1 MRIFLLLVGLT
12 VCLSI
17 IPLQAQKIKP
27 SDYGI
32 SSKKALNFFL
42 EGEQFTQWRDREN
55 AIKAYEEAL
64 ALEPDFSHAHFRIG
78 VNAYVLKEY
87 EEALPHLEKVAELTP
102 GLFKPLPFY
111 LAESYFY
118 TENYEKSLEPYST
131 FLDKGE
137 GRRKDLSRAS
147 VNYLKARFASRGVQ
161 NPVDFEPINLG
172 EDINGPGDEY
182 LPFLTA
188 DDQFLLFTSKR
199 PDGIGKYD
207 PRLGDYPEDFF
218 FSEKIDGKWTASK
231 NLGPPINTP
240 YNEGASSISQD
251 GRKIFYT
258 ACNREDGF
266 GSCDIYVSYREGN
279 TWSEP
284 ENIGPAVN
292 TTAWESQPC
301 LSHDEKT
308 LYFTSLRGGGVGGRD
323 LWYSTYENG
332 KWTPAVNMGTPIN
345 TPGQE
350 TSPFIH
356 ADGKTLYF
364 SSDFHPGFG
373 SKDLFFSRL
382 EEGKWT
388 KPKNL
393 GYPLNTVADESNI
406 FVSSNGKL
414 ALINST
420 REGGFGK
427 SDLYEFEMDQKIRPQ
442 LATFV
447 RGTISDSLT
456 TTPVYAHISMIDL
469 ATGDTI
475 RDIYSDK
482 INGKF
487 LMSLP
492 LEKNYAAVVQAPGYL
507 FSSKNF
513 SLKGVEEETYY
524 DLAIALMP
532 IQKGAQVVLSN
543 IFFESGSY
551 ELKKASNAELQFLV
565 NYLKQNPGLT
575 IEIQGHTDDVGSPSS
590 NQSLSQKRAEV
601 VKDYLLQSG
610 TSTDR
615 ITAKGYGESQPV
627 ADNAT
632 EEGKAANRRTEF
644 KIIEV
649 K

>member
-1 MRIFLLLVGLT
+1 MRIFLLLVGIAVLNG
-12 VCLSI
+12 I
-17 IPLQAQKIKP
+17 HPLHAQKIKP

-55 AIKAYEEAL
+55 AIKAYEAAL
-64 ALEPDFSHAHFRIG
+64 ELEPDFSHAHFRIG

-87 EEALPHLEKVAELTP
+87 EDAIPHLERVFELTP
-102 GLFKPLPFY
+102 DLFKPLPFY

-118 TENYEKSLEPYST
+118 TEEYDKALEPYQS
-131 FLDKGE
+131 FLNRGE
-137 GRRKDLSRAS
+137 GRRRDLTRAS
-147 VNYLKARFASRGVQ
+147 INFIKARFASRGVK
-161 NPVDFEPINLG
+161 NPVDFKPVNMG
-172 EDINGPGDEY
+172 ENVNGPGDEY

-188 DDQFLLFTSKR
+188 DDQFLLFTSRR
-199 PDGIGKYD
+199 PDGIGNYD

-218 FSEKIDGKWTASK
+218 YSEKVEGAWMPSK
-231 NLGPPINTP
+231 NLGPPINTE

-258 ACNREDGF
+258 GCNREDGL
-266 GSCDIYVSYREGN
+266 GSCDIYLSYREGN
-279 TWSEP
+279 KWSEP
-284 ENIGPAVN
+284 ENLGPAIN
-292 TTAWESQPC
+292 TPAWESQPC
-301 LSHDEKT
+301 LSHDGKT
-308 LYFTSLRGGGVGGRD
+308 LYFTSQRGGGEGGRD
-323 LWYSTYENG
+323 LWYSKLENG

-345 TPGQE
+345 TAGQE

-356 ADGKTLYF
+356 ADGTTLYF

-373 SKDLFFSRL
+373 SKDLFISRM
-382 EEGKWT
+382 ENGAWS

-414 ALINST
+414 ALMNST

-427 SDLYEFEMDQKIRPQ
+427 SDLYEFEMDEKIRPK

-447 RGTISDSLT
+447 RGTITDSLT

-492 LEKNYAAVVQAPGYL
+492 LDKNYAAQVQAPGYL

-513 SLKGVEEETYY
+513 SLKDIKEETYY

-532 IQKGAQVVLSN
+532 IKEGAQVVLNN
-543 IFFESGSY
+543 IFFESGSF
-551 ELKKASNAELQFLV
+551 ELKETSNTELMFLV
-565 NYLKQNPGLT
+565 NYLKANPKLK
-575 IEIQGHTDDVGSPSS
+575 IEIQGHTDDVGSPAS
-590 NQSLSQKRAEV
+590 NQTLSQKRAEV
-601 VKDYLLQSG
+601 VRAFLLDNGSFEE
-610 TSTDR
+610 R

-644 KIIEV
+644 KILEV
-649 K
+649 E